1 MIVDCREAL
10 QDPFLLLCCFVA
22 LLRGQLFR
30 HSDFRCPNIRILVVG
45 KFGLLLLKYSDFCHP
60 KIRILVTPKQN
71 RRNANETEPVL

>member
-10 QDPFLLLCCFVA
+10 QDPFCCFVA

-60 KIRILVTPKQN
+60 KIRILVTPRQN